1 MIVAIDGP
9 AGAGKST
16 IARLL
21 ADRFGWTYLDT
32 GAMYRAVTLLALEQG
47 ISLDDGEELGFLAR
61 NAEISFQPGPAG
73 VPRVFAGCR
82 EVTESIR
89 TPEVTSS
96 VSEVSAHPE
105 VRAIMVEKQRQ
116 CMDMGNAVVDGR
128 DIGTVVCPGAE
139 LKIYLTASVAERARR
154 RRLEV
159 EKKGVRVSQKRME
172 QDIVARDD
180 FDSNR
185 LVAPLK
191 AAADAVVVDTTDLD
205 IGEVV
210 ERITEIAERVGVPG

>member
-21 ADRFGWTYLDT
+21 ADRFGWAYLDT

-47 ISLDDGEELGFLAR
+47 IALDNGGELGSLAR
-61 NAEISFQPGPAG
+61 NAEIIFKPGPAG

-82 EVTESIR
+82 EVTEAIR
-89 TPEVTSS
+89 SPEVTAS

-105 VRAIMVEKQRQ
+105 VRAVMVDKQRQ
-116 CMDMGNAVVDGR
+116 CMDMGDAVVDGR

-139 LKIYLTASVAERARR
+139 LKIYLTATVAERARR

-159 EKKGVRVSQKRME
+159 GGKGVQVSQKCME

-180 FDSNR
+180 YDSNR
-185 LVAPLK
+185 PVAPLR

-210 ERITEIAERVGVPG
+210 QMIAEIAKSAGVPG